1 MTIHSDEA
9 DIVDLLRGLV
19 YGEHVNC
26 KAADIIEAL
35 RKQLRN
41 ADTERHERGRE
52 VESLRE
58 KLAIAETAAK
68 DTEEFRVRERKHADA
83 LMWGMRM
90 AIEAMAVGMK
100 GGGK

>member
-1 MTIHSDEA
+1 MTTIADDA

-26 KAADIIEAL
+26 KAADVIEF
-35 RKQLRN
+35 
-41 ADTERHERGRE
+41 
-52 VESLRE
+52 LRE
-58 KLAIAETAAK
+58 MKQIADNVNAERAAEISRLKEQLAIKETALK

-83 LMWGMRM
+83 LMCGMRL

-100 GGGK
+100 GGK